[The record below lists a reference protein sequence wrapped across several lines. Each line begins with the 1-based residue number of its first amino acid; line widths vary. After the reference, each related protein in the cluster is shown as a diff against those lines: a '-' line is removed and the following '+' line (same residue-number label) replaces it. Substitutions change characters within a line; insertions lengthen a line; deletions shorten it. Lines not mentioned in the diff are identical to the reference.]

1 MFYFKD
7 ELKTREK
14 CVQFGQFASSYLVIL
29 DRSLLWRP
37 HSHYTC
43 WQHWWL
49 VTHQR
54 DNSWHRDTHSPSVI
68 TSQSWK
74 SNSVLTLSCSH
85 LAPASTDSPTV
96 LPPAFANTE
105 YKLFMIGHN
114 LTPVE
119 YNKFIL
125 IFYIRV
131 YLTVYWVRWIWA
143 SSFVSR

>member
-1 MFYFKD
+1 MTFFVYFDLIIKNNIASFLVVLIIGKVVYFKG

-54 DNSWHRDTHSPSVI
+54 DKSWHRDTHSPSVI

-85 LAPASTDSPTV
+85 LAPATQRRLSYSAATSICKHRIQTFHDRS
-96 LPPAFANTE
+96 
-105 YKLFMIGHN
+105 
-114 LTPVE
+114 
-119 YNKFIL
+119 
-125 IFYIRV
+125 
-131 YLTVYWVRWIWA
+131 
-143 SSFVSR
+143 